1 MSYAEVCIAIL
12 SDLNVIQSLSVA
24 DLAEFVRLAHPEQVM
39 QEAATDACIAI
50 SGLVEE
56 LNTHLGIYTALKNS
70 VEKGDLKPETEVDKH
85 VAKLFLQDFQ
95 QCGIH
100 LPELGRRQVK
110 LHKICIIANVAIICV
125 GGRIK

>member
-1 MSYAEVCIAIL
+1 MLQSFSTISLTSCAEVYTAFM
-12 SDLNVIQSLSVA
+12 SDLNLNIKQSSVA

-110 LHKICIIANVAIICV
+110 FGVKSYPP
-125 GGRIK
+125 

>member
-70 VEKGDLKPETEVDKH
+70 VEKGDLKQETEVDKH

-110 LHKICIIANVAIICV
+110 LGAKYA
-125 GGRIK
+125 

>member
-70 VEKGDLKPETEVDKH
+70 VEKGDLKQETEVDKH

-110 LHKICIIANVAIICV
+110 LGAKDALLPMLQSFV
-125 GGRIK
+125 

>member
-1 MSYAEVCIAIL
+1 
-12 SDLNVIQSLSVA
+12 
-24 DLAEFVRLAHPEQVM
+24 M

-70 VEKGDLKPETEVDKH
+70 VERGDLKPETEVDKH

-100 LPELGRRQVK
+100 LPELGRKQVNLGLK
-110 LHKICIIANVAIICV
+110 EE
-125 GGRIK
+125 

>member
-1 MSYAEVCIAIL
+1 
-12 SDLNVIQSLSVA
+12 
-24 DLAEFVRLAHPEQVM
+24 M

-110 LHKICIIANVAIICV
+110 LETKEKCQYVLKVVELNDQALRLGQSFSARCHAARAVKADFLPPQIRWVSS
-125 GGRIK
+125 K

>member
-1 MSYAEVCIAIL
+1 MPDHACNHVL
-12 SDLNVIQSLSVA
+12 VLVA
-24 DLAEFVRLAHPEQVM
+24 DLAEFVRLAHPEQSM

-70 VEKGDLKPETEVDKH
+70 VENGDLKPETEVDKH

-110 LHKICIIANVAIICV
+110 KQLWHCFV
-125 GGRIK
+125 

>member
-12 SDLNVIQSLSVA
+12 SDLNINQSLSVA

-110 LHKICIIANVAIICV
+110 LAARIAYLLSLQ
-125 GGRIK
+125 

>member
-1 MSYAEVCIAIL
+1 MPDHACNHVL
-12 SDLNVIQSLSVA
+12 VLVA
-24 DLAEFVRLAHPEQVM
+24 DLAEFVRLAHPEQAM

-100 LPELGRRQVK
+100 LPEHGRRQVK
-110 LHKICIIANVAIICV
+110 KQHWHCFVQNVKN
-125 GGRIK
+125 RWWN

>member
-1 MSYAEVCIAIL
+1 MP
-12 SDLNVIQSLSVA
+12 DLKSHIKQSSVA
-24 DLAEFVRLAHPEQVM
+24 DLAEFVRLAHPEQAM

-70 VEKGDLKPETEVDKH
+70 VEKGDLRPETEVDKH

-110 LHKICIIANVAIICV
+110 LGAKRHIVDIYTCV
-125 GGRIK
+125 GGRIE